1 MAAALTVVIAP
12 GPAPAL
18 DLRGPL
24 DPDALEAAL
33 AALPPSAHT
42 LHRHSAT
49 HHTLRLESGDCPAGA
64 LADLLTAPPPQT
76 PAAADA
82 AVPAAAARDDAAGLP
97 AEHPLPAHG
106 TASRGAGAGAG
117 TAAVGAAGAAGAFG
131 VAGVAS
137 AGTATAGAG
146 AAAARAG
153 RGRAAAVPPAGLPAA
168 PRQREVLLDAL
179 TARSGAAPLHVE
191 QLHWRWYGPLDT
203 RRFRDAW
210 RAVAAQEPVLRA
222 AFAEHAADSAAA
234 GPCVVVHP
242 EAAPDPVRHPYGSA
256 DWHSLL
262 VGERLRPFDL
272 HRPGPLRI
280 ALLDEQAGPAG
291 PTRVILTFHH
301 ALLDGWSV
309 RLLLR
314 SFYRAYL
321 AAGRTHGGE
330 RRPDVRD
337 HLDWLARQD
346 DTAPRAYW
354 ARAVPPADSRT
365 LPPTAAAAVA
375 ARGDRPARTGP
386 ARTGHG
392 RARIRLT
399 PGEAV
404 RLREWAARH
413 GAAES
418 TALGAAW
425 ALLLHR
431 GTGSGFRP
439 SPVAFAVAASGRG
452 ITLRGAAG
460 LPAPLQGPLPLH
472 VRVDPSAPVVRLL
485 ADLAGATLGASSYE
499 WVSHGQIHTWSGRGA
514 DSELTASLLAF
525 DPPAGPPF
533 HPGPPAAVEAELA
546 EEGVQLGRPQAVD
559 AYTALPISIRAHHD
573 CEGGLVLTAV
583 NDRTRIPDAEAE
595 AALAQT
601 ALLLR
606 ELPADTDGTTPARQ
620 FLRLLAEA
628 AGPAT
633 PAAPPAARGTGLVE
647 LRSAAHPG
655 AGTVLLVPPPGATAD
670 CYAGVADAYR
680 GPQALATVPPP
691 ADAAACLR
699 ALRPALAAGEP
710 LLLGGHS
717 GGGQLA
723 YEIARRIG
731 AHGWR
736 PPPVAVAA
744 SARGL
749 ARTLRTAAP
758 PTDGD

>member
-1 MAAALTVVIAP
+1 MP
-12 GPAPAL
+12 
-18 DLRGPL
+18 
-24 DPDALEAAL
+24 
-33 AALPPSAHT
+33 
-42 LHRHSAT
+42 
-49 HHTLRLESGDCPAGA
+49 
-64 LADLLTAPPPQT
+64 
-76 PAAADA
+76 
-82 AVPAAAARDDAAGLP
+82 
-97 AEHPLPAHG
+97 
-106 TASRGAGAGAG
+106 
-117 TAAVGAAGAAGAFG
+117 
-131 VAGVAS
+131 AS
-137 AGTATAGAG
+137 A
-146 AAAARAG
+146 
-153 RGRAAAVPPAGLPAA
+153 
-168 PRQREVLLDAL
+168 RQREVLLDAL

-210 RAVAAQEPVLRA
+210 RAVSAQEPVLRA
-222 AFAEHAADSAAA
+222 AFAEHAAGSAAD

-280 ALLDEQAGPAG
+280 ALLDEQAGPTG

-321 AAGRTHGGE
+321 AAGRTRGGE

-354 ARAVPPADSRT
+354 ARAVPPPDSRT
-365 LPPTAAAAVA
+365 LPPATAAA
-375 ARGDRPARTGP
+375 ARGDRP

-404 RLREWAARH
+404 RLRAWAARH

-439 SPVAFAVAASGRG
+439 APVAFAVAASGRG
-452 ITLRGAAG
+452 ITLRGASG

-472 VRVDPSAPVVRLL
+472 VRVDPAAPVTRLL
-485 ADLAGATLGASSYE
+485 ADLAGAALGASSYE
-499 WVSHGQIHTWSGRGA
+499 WVSHGQIHAWSGRGG

-533 HPGPPAAVEAELA
+533 HPGPPVAVEAELA

-583 NDRTRIPDAEAE
+583 NDRTRVPDGEAE

-606 ELPADTDGTTPARQ
+606 ELPADTDGITPAKE

-628 AGPAT
+628 VGPAT
-633 PAAPPAARGTGLVE
+633 PTGPPATRATGLVE
-647 LRSAAHPG
+647 LRPAAYPG
-655 AGTVLLVPPPGATAD
+655 AGTVLLIPPPGATAD
-670 CYAGVADAYR
+670 SYTAVADAHR
-680 GPQALATVPPP
+680 GPQALATVAPP

-710 LLLGGHS
+710 LLLGGYS
-717 GGGQLA
+717 GAGQLA
-723 YEIARRIG
+723 YEVARRIG

-758 PTDGD
+758 QGPSG

>member
-1 MAAALTVVIAP
+1 M
-12 GPAPAL
+12 
-18 DLRGPL
+18 
-24 DPDALEAAL
+24 
-33 AALPPSAHT
+33 
-42 LHRHSAT
+42 
-49 HHTLRLESGDCPAGA
+49 
-64 LADLLTAPPPQT
+64 
-76 PAAADA
+76 
-82 AVPAAAARDDAAGLP
+82 
-97 AEHPLPAHG
+97 
-106 TASRGAGAGAG
+106 
-117 TAAVGAAGAAGAFG
+117 
-131 VAGVAS
+131 
-137 AGTATAGAG
+137 
-146 AAAARAG
+146 
-153 RGRAAAVPPAGLPAA
+153 
-168 PRQREVLLDAL
+168 LLDAL

-242 EAAPDPVRHPYGSA
+242 DAAPDPVRHPYGSA

-321 AAGRTHGGE
+321 AAGRIRGGE

-354 ARAVPPADSRT
+354 ARAVPPPDSRT
-365 LPPTAAAAVA
+365 LPAATATATATARAEAAAAH
-375 ARGDRPARTGP
+375 GDRP

-439 SPVAFAVAASGRG
+439 APVAFAVAASGRG

-472 VRVDPSAPVVRLL
+472 VRVDPSAPVTRLL

-499 WVSHGQIHTWSGRGA
+499 WVSHGQIHTWSGRST

-583 NDRTRIPDAEAE
+583 NDRTRIPDREAE

-606 ELPADTDGTTPARQ
+606 ELPADADGITPARE

-628 AGPAT
+628 VGPAAPT
-633 PAAPPAARGTGLVE
+633 GPPAARGTGLVE
-647 LRSAAHPG
+647 LRPAAHPG

-680 GPQALATVPPP
+680 GPQALATVAPP

-710 LLLGGHS
+710 LLLGGYS
-717 GGGQLA
+717 GAGQLA
-723 YEIARRIG
+723 YEVARRIG

-758 PTDGD
+758 PADGG